1 MIRRGYE
8 GANDLALLQAFNGAA
23 IAETQGC
30 GFIHPGDIAHRLF
43 NGNRFFNPS
52 ELVTI
57 WEDALGVAAWVLSSP
72 RDAWFDAQV
81 RPDCRTPDFEL
92 RVLRHAETE
101 TVNLLHRHGIEKAA
115 LEVEVYRCDELRSA
129 LLDDLGWTRT
139 DEAPY
144 VLNRMR
150 LDSIPDP
157 QLPDGYSVRTVR
169 GVEEAGPV
177 SEVHASAF
185 GSTWTPD
192 LYRTVME
199 SPGYAA
205 DREFVVEAP
214 DGALA
219 AFAVT
224 WHDEINR
231 TGLFEPVGTHES
243 FRRRGLGR
251 ALLLHAMREM
261 AAAGMERATVVNE
274 GANGGSRDLYRSVG
288 FEPWHTL
295 DAYRKPLPPTP

>member
-1 MIRRGYE
+1 VSRRGYE

-23 IAETQGC
+23 IAETRGC

-43 NGNRFFNPS
+43 NGNKFFNPS

-81 RPDCRTPDFEL
+81 RPDRRTPDFEL
-92 RVLRHAETE
+92 QILRHAENE
-101 TVNLLHRHGIEKAA
+101 TVDLLHRHGIEKTAV
-115 LEVEVYRCDELRSA
+115 EVEVYRCDELRSA
-129 LLDDLGWTRT
+129 LLKELGWTRT
-139 DEAPY
+139 DEEPY

-150 LDSIPDP
+150 LDPIPDP

-199 SPGYAA
+199 APGYAA

-219 AFAVT
+219 AFTVT
-224 WHDEINR
+224 WHDDINR

-251 ALLLHAMREM
+251 GLLLHAMQEM
-261 AAAGMERATVVNE
+261 AAAGMEYAIVVNE
-274 GANGGSRDLYRSVG
+274 GENVGSRNLYRSVG

-295 DAYRKPLPPTP
+295 DAYTKPIPTTP